1 MRKETGIKEDN
12 FKDTT
17 LCDNKSRQEGIP
29 IRGFY
34 HTTGELFSA
43 SQGQLKVKSMSVK
56 SMSNL

>member
-43 SQGQLKVKSMSVK
+43 SQG
-56 SMSNL
+56 